1 MNPEY
6 DDPELD
12 ALLKSHLA
20 AELDGQLGRAGRAFE
35 EHLRLS
41 RTTLLPRPRRSI
53 RARSWMIGAIASAAV
68 AASVGAAM
76 WVVPAANPTQPG
88 DTPLT
93 VVKGPGIDPAGIDP
107 GGIGPAHV
115 SPGGAPAPVTP
126 TDSGSIASAAP
137 PPDAPQ
143 WEQVE
148 QLVSTV
154 SLDKGV
160 VLLDDHTPAR
170 LVRRVSLEQ
179 TEWVDPQRGVR
190 VQAFVPRQDVR
201 LISLDTY

>member
-20 AELDGQLGRAGRAFE
+20 AELGGQLGRAERAFQ

-41 RTTLLPRPRRSI
+41 RPTPAARPRRSV
-53 RARSWMIGAIASAAV
+53 RARSWMIGAISSAAV

-76 WVVPAANPTQPG
+76 WVVPAASPT
-88 DTPLT
+88 
-93 VVKGPGIDPAGIDP
+93 V
-107 GGIGPAHV
+107 
-115 SPGGAPAPVTP
+115 PGGAPVTVAQHSDPAPAAADPDARAGAESPRPGARAHPESV
-126 TDSGSIASAAP
+126 ASASP
-137 PPDAPQ
+137 SPDAPPR

-148 QLVSTV
+148 QLVSSV
-154 SLDKGV
+154 SVDKGV
-160 VLLDDHTPAR
+160 VLLDEHTPAR
-170 LVRRVSLEQ
+170 LVRQVSLEQ
-179 TEWVDPQRGVR
+179 TEWVDPERGVR
-190 VQAFVPRQDVR
+190 VQAIVPRQDVR